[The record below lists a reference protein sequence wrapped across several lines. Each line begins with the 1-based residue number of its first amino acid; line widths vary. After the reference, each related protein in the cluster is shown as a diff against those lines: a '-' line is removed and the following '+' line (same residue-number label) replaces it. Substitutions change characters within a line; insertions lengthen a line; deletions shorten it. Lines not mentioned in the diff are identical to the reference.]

1 MGLFLRGLIVLFLFI
16 ARFNNF
22 ERVVFEINRFLRIYT
37 FIAFLIF
44 IILFLFGGNNF
55 VYIFNIS
62 ILFNILSFFRL
73 FIICNLIFLV
83 LTVSVKLILQKLLK
97 LRKSDYK

>member
-1 MGLFLRGLIVLFLFI
+1 M

-22 ERVVFEINRFLRIYT
+22 ERVVFEINRFLRICT

-55 VYIFNIS
+55 VYIFKVFNIS

-83 LTVSVKLILQKLLK
+83 LTVSVKLISLYNAPLK
-97 LRKSDYK
+97 SE